1 MTTDGD
7 FVDPP
12 DRTPPPTDAA
22 HRLAVALGTA
32 PAGEDDERAAT
43 AAGPA

>member
-7 FVDPP
+7 LVDPP
-12 DRTPPPTDAA
+12 DRTPAPTDAA

-32 PAGEDDERAAT
+32 PAGEDDDHAAAT
-43 AAGPA
+43 AGPV